1 MIMIVGNDDAI
12 SGTKH
17 VRIGL
22 LLQESRYQTNM
33 GTPVM
38 NASMSWHSFR
48 GPHAINNAGGP
59 SAVAVY
65 NLQLQVGAEY

>member
-33 GTPVM
+33 GTPGVM
-38 NASMSWHSFR
+38 NASVSRHSFR

-59 SAVAVY
+59 TAVAVY
-65 NLQLQVGAEY
+65 NLQLQV